1 MNKIANK
8 HWVKAWLALLIV
20 GAMAL
25 SGAGAALA
33 ADDAG
38 DAGSGPGT
46 AMAPTDSWMQLAN
59 GEKQWYAFRDEGDQT
74 SIAVRMQVTP
84 GDRAFFEVLTPEEVN
99 KWANGETF
107 DPVGAGT
114 KNADLGDDLY
124 WTGSFVSSGTYYVV
138 VTSRNLGDSEYA
150 LSINGDDVSFP
161 TAQVASPQ
169 AAPDANSAEMAQ
181 TQPAA
186 APAMNMQEQM
196 AMMTGSSADTALA
209 PVGDT
214 MQIEPGQKQWY
225 AFYDGG
231 DGNSIQIRADAQP
244 SSGLTF
250 QVLTPDELRLWQE
263 GLSYDPVGRGTE
275 NADLNADL
283 FWTGSFVKGGTYY
296 VVVEPSGLN
305 AGPTTYSLTVTVEDV
320 SFQAN

>member
-1 MNKIANK
+1 
-8 HWVKAWLALLIV
+8 
-20 GAMAL
+20 
-25 SGAGAALA
+25 
-33 ADDAG
+33 
-38 DAGSGPGT
+38 
-46 AMAPTDSWMQLAN
+46 
-59 GEKQWYAFRDEGDQT
+59 EKQWYAFRDEGDQT

-138 VTSRNLGDSEYA
+138 VTSRNLGDSEYT

-196 AMMTGSSADTALA
+196 AM
-209 PVGDT
+209 
-214 MQIEPGQKQWY
+214 
-225 AFYDGG
+225 
-231 DGNSIQIRADAQP
+231 
-244 SSGLTF
+244 
-250 QVLTPDELRLWQE
+250 
-263 GLSYDPVGRGTE
+263 
-275 NADLNADL
+275 
-283 FWTGSFVKGGTYY
+283 
-296 VVVEPSGLN
+296 
-305 AGPTTYSLTVTVEDV
+305 
-320 SFQAN
+320 

>member
-1 MNKIANK
+1 
-8 HWVKAWLALLIV
+8 
-20 GAMAL
+20 
-25 SGAGAALA
+25 
-33 ADDAG
+33 
-38 DAGSGPGT
+38 
-46 AMAPTDSWMQLAN
+46 
-59 GEKQWYAFRDEGDQT
+59 
-74 SIAVRMQVTP
+74 
-84 GDRAFFEVLTPEEVN
+84 
-99 KWANGETF
+99 
-107 DPVGAGT
+107 GT

-214 MQIEPGQKQWY
+214 MQIEPGQK
-225 AFYDGG
+225 
-231 DGNSIQIRADAQP
+231 
-244 SSGLTF
+244 
-250 QVLTPDELRLWQE
+250 
-263 GLSYDPVGRGTE
+263 
-275 NADLNADL
+275 
-283 FWTGSFVKGGTYY
+283 
-296 VVVEPSGLN
+296 
-305 AGPTTYSLTVTVEDV
+305 
-320 SFQAN
+320 

>member
-1 MNKIANK
+1 MKKIANK
-8 HWVKAWLALLIV
+8 HFVQVWLALLIV
-20 GAMAL
+20 GAMTI
-25 SGAGAALA
+25 SGAGVALA

-46 AMAPTDSWMQLAN
+46 AMSPSDGWVQLAN
-59 GEKQWYAFRDEGDQT
+59 GEKQWYAFRDEGDQS
-74 SIAVRMQVTP
+74 SISVRMNVTP
-84 GDRAFFEVLTPEEVN
+84 GDRAFFEVLTPEQVN

-138 VTSRNLGDSEYA
+138 VTSRNFGDSQYT

-161 TAQVASPQ
+161 MAQVAAPQ
-169 AAPDANSAEMAQ
+169 AAPVATTPEVAQAQPVAE
-181 TQPAA
+181 
-186 APAMNMQEQM
+186 PAMSIEEQM
-196 AMMTGSSADTALA
+196 AMMTGSSADAALA

-214 MQIEPGQKQWY
+214 MQIASGQKQWY

-231 DGNSIQIRADAQP
+231 DGHSIQIRADVQP
-244 SSGLTF
+244 DSGLSF
-250 QVLTPDELRLWQE
+250 QVLTPAELRLWQQ
-263 GLSYDPVGRGTE
+263 GMSYDPVGRGTE

-296 VVVEPSGLN
+296 IVVEPSGLN
-305 AGPTTYSLTVTVEDV
+305 AGPITYNLTVTGEDV